1 MNIDPK
7 LIKKVASTAKLELT
21 EQELK
26 EFIPQFEEILK
37 VFSKLAT
44 ADTKNIVP
52 SFHPVSLKNRMREDL
67 VKPSLSQ
74 EQALSLTQHK
84 KDGYFKGPKVV

>member
-1 MNIDPK
+1 MNIDQE

-21 EQELK
+21 EQELQ

-37 VFSKLAT
+37 TFDKLAKVN
-44 ADTKNIVP
+44 TKNIKP
-52 SFHPVSLKNRMREDL
+52 SFHPVLLRNRMRED
-67 VKPSLSQ
+67 KTHSSLSQ